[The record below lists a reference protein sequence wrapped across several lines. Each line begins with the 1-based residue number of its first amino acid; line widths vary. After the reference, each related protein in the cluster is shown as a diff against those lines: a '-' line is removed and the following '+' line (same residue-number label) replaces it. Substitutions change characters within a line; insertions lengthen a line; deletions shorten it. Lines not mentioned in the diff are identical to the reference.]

1 MGASLL
7 ALNLYYNIIKKH
19 FTKSAASASEWF
31 LSTINFLLVSL
42 FPTVERTKKAA
53 TPTLG
58 LFIEHKLNMRFRLII
73 YEENMKNL
81 HCINK

>member
-1 MGASLL
+1 MYIIILLKNSLRRVQDRP
-7 ALNLYYNIIKKH
+7 LNG
-19 FTKSAASASEWF
+19 FF
-31 LSTINFLLVSL
+31 STIFFLLVSL

-58 LFIEHKLNMRFRLII
+58 LFIKHKLNLLFRLII
-73 YEENMKNL
+73 YEENIDNL